1 MKVTATCEQCQDEPT
16 RVPNHVRKTT
26 CRTCRH
32 PMHLVRTA
40 TRNQRKRMKALRWQP
55 LEDTASLVAFMES
68 KGISAVKVLDQ
79 STALGRDLAHVL
91 SQTRPVDG
99 VSLFTKSFAN
109 KPGLRSGDFGTKWA
123 LLTALR
129 KASEP
134 TKTMIRSLDEPDSQ
148 SAQGQLIE
156 QEVAWRANKIGT
168 LFNFHKAVQKIT
180 HPLLG
185 VELHVSA
192 DGSCIHGQRLP
203 MELKTKNSLTRISGL
218 TRTLHQIALQALA
231 FGKNDAVLVYISRL
245 PDESGQHR
253 QVALLVHDIV
263 EWHLSQVK
271 SWLEDPEFV
280 EALDGYR
287 AFVSS
292 TLRHNAAST
301 HQTEGVIA

>member
-1 MKVTATCEQCQDEPT
+1 
-16 RVPNHVRKTT
+16 
-26 CRTCRH
+26 
-32 PMHLVRTA
+32 MHLVRTA
-40 TRNQRKRMKALRWQP
+40 TRNQRKRMKSLQWQP
-55 LEDTASLVAFMES
+55 LEEPASLVAFIEA
-68 KGISAVKVLDQ
+68 KGVSAVKVLDQ
-79 STALGRDLAHVL
+79 STALGRDLGHVL

-156 QEVAWRANKIGT
+156 QEVAWRANKIGA

-231 FGKNDAVLVYISRL
+231 FGKNDAVLVYVSRL

-253 QVALLVHDIV
+253 QVALLVQDIV

>member
-1 MKVTATCEQCQDEPT
+1 
-16 RVPNHVRKTT
+16 
-26 CRTCRH
+26 
-32 PMHLVRTA
+32 MHLVRTA
-40 TRNQRKRMKALRWQP
+40 TRNQRKRMKSLRWQP

-79 STALGRDLAHVL
+79 STALGRDLGHVL

-156 QEVAWRANKIGT
+156 QEVAWRANQIGT
-168 LFNFHKAVQKIT
+168 LFNFHKAVQKIA

-253 QVALLVHDIV
+253 QVALLVQDIV